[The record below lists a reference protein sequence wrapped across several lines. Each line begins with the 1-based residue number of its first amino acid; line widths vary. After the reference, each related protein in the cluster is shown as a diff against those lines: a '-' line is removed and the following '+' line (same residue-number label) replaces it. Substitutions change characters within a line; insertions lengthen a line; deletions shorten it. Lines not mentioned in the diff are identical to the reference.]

1 MIQTIRIVR
10 AFCDGFLHP
19 KRSLSHCHRE
29 DRAVRDNLAEDQV
42 DTMVEDTFPA
52 SDPPSTY

>member
-19 KRSLSHCHRE
+19 TRSLKHCQHE
-29 DRAVRDNLAEDQV
+29 DCSVRDNLGEDQV

>member
-1 MIQTIRIVR
+1 MIQTIHIVR

-19 KRSLSHCHRE
+19 TRSLKRCQRE
-29 DRAVRDNLAEDQV
+29 DRAVRDNLGEDQV
-42 DTMVEDTFPA
+42 DTMLEDTFPA